1 MTLVKTLS
9 VCSRVGTTLQP
20 CRCRIISPPLHS
32 QSHVRLHHFLCVRN
46 GRGSHHQLP
55 WLHRCFRTKR
65 KVDREVVPE
74 TTSTLGSLLKPF
86 CLSVAVCG
94 ASFTGAMV
102 WQYETLRYYARRHQN
117 EGNTKNLDAA
127 LAKSFGFRAHLNSL
141 WNNFSPGQKV
151 VSGLVAS
158 NVCVFLLWRIPALAP
173 FLMKYFSSAPGRP
186 LPSMI
191 LSAFS
196 HYSFLHL
203 AANMY
208 VLWSF
213 SSISLN
219 LFGKEQLSAVYLSA
233 AAVSSFTSMVH
244 KVIRG
249 RPVPSLGASGAL
261 MAVLGAVCLS
271 YPDARLSIAFLGE
284 IVPHSFSASNALTG
298 IIVLDVVGLVLGWRM
313 FDHAAHLG
321 GMLFGLWYTHYG
333 REVVWRRRQA
343 VMKFWH
349 DVRGKP

>member
-9 VCSRVGTTLQP
+9 LCSRVVSTLQSCSQP
-20 CRCRIISPPLHS
+20 RI
-32 QSHVRLHHFLCVRN
+32 RLHHFLCVQTRR
-46 GRGSHHQLP
+46 GRPQQLP
-55 WLHRCFRTKR
+55 WLHRCFRTRR
-65 KVDREVVPE
+65 KTDKETVAA
-74 TTSTLGSLLKPF
+74 TTSATGSLLKPLCF
-86 CLSVAVCG
+86 SVVVCG

-102 WQYETLRYYARRHQN
+102 WQYETLRYYARRLHN
-117 EGNTKNLDAA
+117 DGNRKNLDAA
-127 LAKSFGFRAHLNSL
+127 LAKSFGFRAHLNSI
-141 WNNFSPGQKV
+141 WTNFSPGQKV
-151 VSGLVAS
+151 VLGVVAS
-158 NVCVFLLWRIPALAP
+158 NIGVFLLWRIPSLTP
-173 FLMKYFSSAPGRP
+173 ILMKYFSSAPGRP

-196 HYSFLHL
+196 HFSFLHL

-213 SSISLN
+213 SSISLD

-233 AAVSSFTSMVH
+233 AAVSSFASTVH
-244 KVIRG
+244 KVLRG

-261 MAVLGAVCLS
+261 MAVLGAVCIS

-298 IIVLDVVGLVLGWRM
+298 VIVLDVVGLLLGWRM

-321 GMLFGLWYTHYG
+321 GMLFGLWYTNYG

-349 DVRGKP
+349 DMRGKP